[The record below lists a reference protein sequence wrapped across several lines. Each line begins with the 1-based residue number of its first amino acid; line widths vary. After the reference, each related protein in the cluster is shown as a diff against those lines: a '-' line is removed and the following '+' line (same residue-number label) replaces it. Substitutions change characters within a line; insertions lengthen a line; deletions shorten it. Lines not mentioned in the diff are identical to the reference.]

1 MSSGMKKGGVG
12 LGWQCSCRILLCS
25 EAFKWIESQ
34 EEVERVAGI
43 ELLMDTEVPILCRC
57 VGARAAFA
65 LGIVGYKVVIPPLGL

>member
-1 MSSGMKKGGVG
+1 M
-12 LGWQCSCRILLCS
+12 
-25 EAFKWIESQ
+25 EAK
-34 EEVERVAGI
+34 VERVAGI